1 MRLVYFF
8 IILAVLQLSV
18 WVFMLALSFDTQS
31 VAFYFVEGATVVNI
45 LFLFYFYR
53 KVMKPIDSVTTGVDL
68 LKEQDFNS
76 MLVKRGHYEADK
88 IVDLFNDMLSRL
100 RSERLKNREQNHLL
114 NLLIECS
121 PMGVLMMN
129 AEGRIVLS
137 NRAAVK
143 MLGSDDLHGKTL
155 EELVSPIARVLSR
168 LQADGSDTMRAPD
181 AMIYRV
187 SRHAFVDSGVS
198 HPFYLMESL
207 TDEMMR
213 AEKNA
218 YEKVIRIMAHEVN
231 NTVAGISS
239 AFDVMDSVLEQMGD
253 ADDVREMMRVC
264 VARNAKMSA
273 FVSRLSNVVK
283 VPEAV
288 LREEELN
295 HVVESC
301 SLLFQAFCNEHNIR
315 LHINAYHEDV
325 PVQMDVPLFEQAL
338 QNIVKNAV
346 ESIEQDGDI
355 FITIGVEKGKPTLEV
370 ADTGKGL
377 SSEAENML
385 FSPFFTTKSNG
396 QGVGLML
403 IREILTRHHCLFSLT
418 TDKKT
423 PGNPE
428 FSELPGDNK
437 MLTRFRIIFP

>member
-1 MRLVYFF
+1 MRLLYLF
-8 IILAVLQLSV
+8 IIMAVLQLSV
-18 WVFMLALSFDTQS
+18 WVFMLAFSFDTHS
-31 VAFYFVEGATVVNI
+31 PAFYFVEVATVVNI
-45 LFLFYFYR
+45 AFLIYFYR
-53 KVMKPIDSVTTGVDL
+53 KVMKPIDSVTSGIDL

-76 MLVKRGHYEADK
+76 RLVKRGHYEADK
-88 IVDLFNDMLSRL
+88 IVDLFNDMLVRL
-100 RSERLKNREQNHLL
+100 RDERLKNREQNHLL

-129 AEGRIVLS
+129 YEGRVILF
-137 NRAAVK
+137 NRASVK
-143 MLGSDDLHGKTL
+143 MLGSEDLQGKRL
-155 EELVSPIARVLSR
+155 DELASPIARVLSR
-168 LQADGSDTMRAPD
+168 LQPDDTDTMRAPD

-207 TDEMMR
+207 TDEMMK

-239 AFDVMDSVLEQMGD
+239 AFDTMDMVLEQMGD

-264 VARNAKMSA
+264 VERNAKMSA
-273 FVSRLSNVVK
+273 FISRLSNVVK
-283 VPEAV
+283 IPEAI

-295 HVVESC
+295 RVVERC

-315 LHINAYHEDV
+315 LHISSHHDAL

-346 ESIEQDGDI
+346 ESIESDGDI
-355 FITIGVEKGKPTLEV
+355 YITIGKEHERPMLEV
-370 ADTGKGL
+370 ADTGKGIAG
-377 SSEAENML
+377 EAENML

-403 IREILTRHHCLFSLT
+403 IREILTRHHCTFSLV
-418 TDKKT
+418 TDKET
-423 PGNPE
+423 H
-428 FSELPGDNK
+428 
-437 MLTRFRIIFP
+437 LTRFRINFP